1 MGSAGRTNEHDDV
14 PHGNAVIDGDEG
26 HVDVMQQR
34 SIFFTDIDTNPLTSE
49 TCSSSGALQ
58 PPDTFGPNPKTL
70 QTMGKGD
77 MKTKKGKRTAGSTGK
92 ARPAKRVAAAKKAAA
107 KKAAPK
113 KAAAK
118 KAAPKKAAAK
128 KAAPKKAAAKKAA
141 PKKAAAKKAAPAKKK

>member
-1 MGSAGRTNEHDDV
+1 MR
-14 PHGNAVIDGDEG
+14 DEE
-26 HVDVMQQR
+26 R
-34 SIFFTDIDTNPLTSE
+34 RPSTCITDIDTHWLTIE
-49 TCSSSGALQ
+49 TCTSLGALER
-58 PPDTFGPNPKTL
+58 PDTFGPNPKTL

-92 ARPAKRVAAAKKAAA
+92 ARPAKRVATAKKAAA

-128 KAAPKKAAAKKAA
+128 KAAPKKAAPKKAAAKKAA
-141 PKKAAAKKAAPAKKK
+141 PKKAAAKKAAPKKK